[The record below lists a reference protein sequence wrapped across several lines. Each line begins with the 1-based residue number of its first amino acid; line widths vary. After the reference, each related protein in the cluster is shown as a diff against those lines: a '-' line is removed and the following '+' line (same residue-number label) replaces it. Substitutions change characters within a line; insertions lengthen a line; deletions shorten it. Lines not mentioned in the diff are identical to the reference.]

1 LFGWGHRKGPPCPP
15 IARPAPGNP
24 GRSSFALV
32 LALGILV
39 SAASPPDVVGQERRY
54 TVAFA
59 NLTEE
64 PGVTLEGTGFT
75 GSDVRESFALAARRY
90 PIDLVFYD
98 NQRDRSRA
106 LANAADAVARK
117 LDLYIQY
124 HRDPETNAAVA
135 ERLRRGGIPV
145 LAVNYPVPGAPL
157 YTIDNAAAGRI
168 GGEALARFAA
178 GNWRSQKIEAILVGA
193 LSAKVDGVDARARGV
208 SEGLRSLLPTVPI
221 APLDTRGNI
230 AAVSPLLGKFVAAR
244 PQTKILVAA
253 MDDSTALAA
262 KSALEAAGRLADA
275 AIVSHG
281 TDRSIHG
288 GMNDRKEID
297 PNNRGSIVLGSVA
310 FFLDR
315 VGDSALPLALRML
328 RGEQL
333 PPRTVTSH
341 LLITAANVFI
351 EYPPYDMN

>member
-1 LFGWGHRKGPPCPP
+1 M
-15 IARPAPGNP
+15 ARPCWAARTPRERR
-24 GRSSFALV
+24 GRGAAV
-32 LALGILV
+32 VVALGLASLV
-39 SAASPPDVVGQERRY
+39 ATGCPADLAGAERRY
-54 TVAFA
+54 TIAFA

-75 GSDVRESFALAARRY
+75 GQDVRESFALAARRY

-98 NQRDRSRA
+98 NQRDGTRA

-117 LDLYIQY
+117 VDLYIQY
-124 HRDPETNAAVA
+124 QRDPAVNAAVG
-135 ERLRRGGIPV
+135 ERLRSAGIPV
-145 LAVNYPVPGAPL
+145 LAVNYAVPEAPL
-157 YTIDNAAAGRI
+157 YTIDNVEAGRI
-168 GGEALARFAA
+168 GGETLGRFAA
-178 GNWRSQKIEAILVGA
+178 ETWRSQKVEAVVLGA
-193 LSAKVDGVDARARGV
+193 LSAKADGVDERARGV
-208 SEGLRSLLPTVPI
+208 SEGLRRHLPTVPI
-221 APLDTRGNI
+221 TVLDTRGNP
-230 AAVSPLLGKFVAAR
+230 AAVGPLLGKFLAAR

-253 MDDSTALAA
+253 LDDSTALAA
-262 KSALEAAGRLADA
+262 KSALEASGRLADA

-315 VGDSALPLALRML
+315 VGDNVLPMALRML
-328 RGEQL
+328 RGEPL
-333 PPRTVTSH
+333 PPRTVAPH

>member
-1 LFGWGHRKGPPCPP
+1 VTCLDGGHRKGPPCPP

-193 LSAKVDGVDARARGV
+193 LSAKVDGRVAQGHSLRELGEDSADR
-208 SEGLRSLLPTVPI
+208 RSLAGAYQHRL
-221 APLDTRGNI
+221 A
-230 AAVSPLLGKFVAAR
+230 VAAG
-244 PQTKILVAA
+244 Q
-253 MDDSTALAA
+253 
-262 KSALEAAGRLADA
+262 GR
-275 AIVSHG
+275 S
-281 TDRSIHG
+281 
-288 GMNDRKEID
+288 
-297 PNNRGSIVLGSVA
+297 PRGPRA
-310 FFLDR
+310 
-315 VGDSALPLALRML
+315 PP
-328 RGEQL
+328 
-333 PPRTVTSH
+333 PPRRRRSLRVH
-341 LLITAANVFI
+341 
-351 EYPPYDMN
+351 